1 MEIKENNNLYTGNT
15 EIEKS
20 EAKISWKAGLMAFFI
35 TSGLYLLLA
44 NPFIYSLNYRFSIIG
59 VIVLAFGAAIA
70 IVFSLYLTEKM
81 LAENRIKM
89 WKVATTSLISGV
101 LFIFF
106 YFISSSFHLQTIG
119 SDEGFEAIAS
129 LFVGVVLFPFFIFIV
144 FVSNIIFYKFY
155 EKSAARIFFII
166 LFLSSIIFSFSIIGI
181 RVVDYYNCNFGRDA
195 GCVTKKAVISNDASL
210 CGLNKYAN
218 PHERNNCI
226 IEFGKNSQDASI
238 CDDIK
243 DAGRDREEY
252 KSYCLG
258 NVAMNVK
265 NPSLCEGIKSHSYRN
280 DCYLIV
286 SSKSTN
292 IDICDNMTD
301 SYRHQCISNIAIN
314 TNNRSL
320 CDSVSEKYGKY
331 CYSDFD
337 NYDYFQKRYH
347 IKKDKNLPIFYDL
360 NARIEN

>member
-1 MEIKENNNLYTGNT
+1 MEIKENNNLYTGNA

-20 EAKISWKAGLMAFFI
+20 KAKISWKAGLMAFFI
-35 TSGLYLLLA
+35 TSGLYLLL
-44 NPFIYSLNYRFSIIG
+44 PDIFIYSRNYRFSIIS

-70 IVFSLYLTEKM
+70 IVFSLYFTEKM

-89 WKVATTSLISGV
+89 REVAKTSLISGV
-101 LFIFF
+101 LFVFF
-106 YFISSSFHLQTIG
+106 YFISSFFYIQTISPTAG
-119 SDEGFEAIAS
+119 VVATVI
-129 LFVGVVLFPFFIFIV
+129 LFFGVVLFPLSILIV

-155 EKSAARIFFII
+155 EKSAARNLFLI
-166 LFLSSIIFSFSIIGI
+166 LFLFSIIFSFSVIGI
-181 RVVDYYNCNFGRDA
+181 HVADYYNCNFGKDA

-218 PHERNNCI
+218 PHKRNNCI

-238 CDDIK
+238 CDDIEGG
-243 DAGRDREEY
+243 AGRDREEY

-258 NVAMNVK
+258 NVAINVK
-265 NPSLCEGIKSHSYRN
+265 NPSLCEGIKNYKD

-286 SSKSTN
+286 SSKSTD

-301 SYRHQCISNIAIN
+301 SHRYQCVSNIAIN

-320 CDSVSEKYGKY
+320 CDSVFEEDKKY

-337 NYDYFQKRYH
+337 KFKKYG
-347 IKKDKNLPIFYDL
+347 IKDKNLPIFYDL
-360 NARIEN
+360 DARRIKN